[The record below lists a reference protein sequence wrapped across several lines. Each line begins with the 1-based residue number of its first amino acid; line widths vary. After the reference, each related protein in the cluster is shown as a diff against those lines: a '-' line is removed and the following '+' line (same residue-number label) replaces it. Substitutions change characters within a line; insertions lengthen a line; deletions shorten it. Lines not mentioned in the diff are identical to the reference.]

1 VGAAFA
7 AEGRDFAVS
16 SFDEVLYV
24 DTNQIE
30 QAKRQLNM
38 LEQEIARLSE
48 SDMAPADY
56 YSKFLELLLQAL
68 MAPAGAIWI
77 RTPQGNLVLQCQA
90 SIREVGI
97 DRTAEDRQMHDELL
111 RQAALQAKPAIVP
124 PSTSRTLE
132 GDGTVVGN
140 PTPYVVLLAPIL
152 YEKEVVGLVEVW
164 HSPTHPQ
171 QVQQNFLGFIL
182 KMSQF
187 ASTFTRNHR
196 LRQMTGQ
203 QALWIQLEAFARQV
217 HGSLNPVEVSYWI
230 ANEGRR
236 LVECDRISVGTRTG
250 KKVDV
255 LAVSGAD
262 VVEKRSNLVQRMRD
276 LFKAVIDW
284 GEKLV
289 YTGTKDESLPPDV
302 LEALDHYLA
311 ESNSQVLVVLPI
323 RDEREKDA
331 EKKCRNAFLL
341 ESFEPKIGPQI
352 LVERLEVIAKHAG
365 PALYNA
371 VEHRRIPMRWI
382 WMPLAAIQ
390 EGLGGKA
397 RTITSLVIA
406 GVVAL
411 ILAMIFIPYPLKMSA
426 NGQELPIERRW
437 VYSPWPGEV
446 KEIKTSLKSGSQI
459 SKGQELMVL
468 FDTKLAEMIN
478 QLTTEMN
485 TAENM
490 MRMTIKP
497 NPDGTED
504 KEASLQKKNAE
515 ITRAAKLAEL
525 KQLRDLYNADV
536 SRPGYF
542 VVRSPLTGR
551 ILNTDF
557 RENLVGRR
565 VQPNEPLLRIGST
578 TAKPKLTEWEVELKI
593 PQKHVG
599 QVLRALERKN
609 VLDVDLLLSN
619 DPTHVYV
626 GKLTRDKLAW
636 QLSPNKDAHDEPEPV
651 VSAYVRIYPDKDGDI
666 PEGSRVPP
674 ELLVTGTEV
683 HSRVRCGNHAMGYS
697 LLYGIWEFTFEKVI
711 FYLWP

>member
-1 VGAAFA
+1 
-7 AEGRDFAVS
+7 
-16 SFDEVLYV
+16 V

-38 LEQEIARLSE
+38 LEQEIARISE
-48 SDMAPADY
+48 ADITPAEY
-56 YSKFLELLLQAL
+56 YAKFLELLLQAL

-97 DRTAEDRQMHDELL
+97 DRTPEDRQMHDELL
-111 RQAALQAKPAIVP
+111 RQAALQNKPAIVP

-140 PTPYVVLLAPIL
+140 PTAYVILLVPIE
-152 YEKEVVGLVEVW
+152 YEKEVVGLIEVW

-171 QVQQNFLGFIL
+171 QVQANFLNFIR
-182 KMSQF
+182 KMALF

-236 LVECDRISVGTRTG
+236 LVECDRISVGVRTG

-262 VVEKRSNLVQRMRD
+262 VVEKRSNLVQRMRA

-302 LEALDHYLA
+302 LDALDHYLA

-341 ESFEPKIGPQI
+341 ESFEPKIGPAV

-406 GVVAL
+406 GVALL

-437 VYSPWPGEV
+437 LYSPWPGEV
-446 KEIKTSLKSGSQI
+446 KDIKTSLKSGSQVT
-459 SKGQELMVL
+459 KGQELLVM

-478 QLTTEMN
+478 GLRVDIDNADNQI
-485 TAENM
+485 A
-490 MRMTIKP
+490 RMIGK
-497 NPDGTED
+497 NPDGTDD
-504 KEASLQKKNAE
+504 KEAALQKQNAQ
-515 ITRAAKLAEL
+515 IIKLAKQSEL
-525 KQLRDLYNADV
+525 KQLRELYNADLN
-536 SRPGYF
+536 RPGYF
-542 VVRSPLTGR
+542 ALRSPLTGR

-565 VQPNEPLLRIGST
+565 VQPHEPLIRIGAT
-578 TAKPKLTEWEVELKI
+578 TAKSRLNEWEIELKI

-599 QVLRALERKN
+599 QVLRALERQP

-626 GKLTRDKLAW
+626 GKLTRDKMAW
-636 QLSPNKDAHDEPEPV
+636 QLNPNKDAHDEPEPV
-651 VSAYVRIYPDKDGDI
+651 VSCYVRIYPNKDGDI
-666 PEGSRVPP
+666 PEDSRVPT

-683 HSRVRCGNHAMGYS
+683 HSRIRCGNHAMGYS